1 MHDKI
6 TLHYSNFHVY
16 VGVAYSYLRKEKS
29 VQFDMDVYLKE
40 AIFSFPDEITKTN
53 TTSTTQ
59 LTFDVNEESEKP
71 GRGRK
76 N

>member
-1 MHDKI
+1 
-6 TLHYSNFHVY
+6 
-16 VGVAYSYLRKEKS
+16 
-29 VQFDMDVYLKE
+29 MDVYLKE

-59 LTFDVNEESEKP
+59 LTFDVNAGSEKP